1 MRGSPVG
8 GRAATRSTAAFPV
21 ALRVSALLL
30 ALVVIAGCTGAQG
43 ADRDGAVDQ
52 TDGWFTGDG
61 ADDAAGEA
69 AELPEPAQLA
79 VEGVR
84 GNATPILA
92 GDHRAPYNYG
102 PTVLLDDG
110 RYRAWWCSQLPGV
123 GPPGDDVLYAEATEP
138 GGPYAAST
146 GSPAEAVFTGLPGA
160 FDGMHTCD
168 PSVLKVGDSY
178 YLYYTGAAGD
188 HNDGNGVGVAHS
200 SDGITWSRL
209 GDGKPVVSASYDVT
223 RENTYGAGQPAAVFL
238 DDWFYLMFTDTTG
251 AAAGWNGAGQFV
263 LRARDPLFT
272 DGLQMLTEAG
282 FVPATS
288 TEDPRAFS
296 VVDAFSADLM
306 WVDALQS
313 FVIAHQTESGT
324 SLTFWDREFRG
335 SPYERLVVE
344 GPWREGPGL
353 VREGGGHAPV
363 SRDDPCG
370 RVPLDVLRATTA
382 TSAPTDIAHY
392 GLDVVAADGCR
403 DARRAASVLNGFAVP
418 APDRTMDLVLG
429 GERVRIERRSV
440 AEKLAVGILEERV
453 PAVEELPVV
462 AEITAGLPAVH
473 ATDQPV
479 GLVADDRLWLVGGQD
494 VAELNGSRIT
504 EITPQ
509 EWAAHEHVRD
519 LRRAATRP
527 SGRHVGTRGSLPLAG
542 PLTGP
547 RRGDVRSGAGPSPSR
562 AARRHGRIER

>member
-8 GRAATRSTAAFPV
+8 GRSAAASVVP
-21 ALRVSALLL
+21 RVSTLLL
-30 ALVVIAGCTGAQG
+30 ALVVLAGCTGAQG
-43 ADRDGAVDQ
+43 ADRDGAAERS
-52 TDGWFTGDG
+52 DGWFSGGDPD
-61 ADDAAGEA
+61 ADST
-69 AELPEPAQLA
+69 EPAESAEPVRLA
-79 VEGVR
+79 VDGVR
-84 GNATPILA
+84 GSPTPVLA

-123 GPPGDDVLYAEATEP
+123 GPPGDDVLYAEAAEP
-138 GGPYAAST
+138 GGPYATST

-168 PSVLKVGDSY
+168 PSVLKVEDSY

-223 RENTYGAGQPAAVFL
+223 RDNTYGAGQPAAVYL

-272 DGLQMLTEAG
+272 DGLQTLTDAG
-282 FVPATS
+282 FVPAAS
-288 TEDPRAFS
+288 TEDTRSFS

-313 FVIAHQTESGT
+313 FVIAHQTDSGT

-363 SRDDPCG
+363 SRADPCG
-370 RVPLDVLRATTA
+370 RVPFDVLRATTEV
-382 TSAPTDIAHY
+382 TAPTGIAHF
-392 GLDVVAADGCR
+392 GLDVVDADGCR

-418 APDRTMDLVLG
+418 ASDRTMDLVFG
-429 GERVRIERRSV
+429 GERIRVERRSV
-440 AEKLAVGILEERV
+440 AERLAVGVLEERV
-453 PAVEELPVV
+453 PAVEELPIV
-462 AEITAGLPAVH
+462 AELTAGLPAVQ
-473 ATDQPV
+473 AEDEPV
-479 GLVADDRLWLVGGQD
+479 GLVTGDRLWVVGDQE

-504 EITPQ
+504 RITPQ
-509 EWAAHEHVRD
+509 EWAAHDHVRD
-519 LRRAATRP
+519 LRRGASRP
-527 SGRHVGTRGSLPLAG
+527 SGRHAGARRSAPNAASATAPIGRGR
-542 PLTGP
+542 
-547 RRGDVRSGAGPSPSR
+547 RRGR
-562 AARRHGRIER
+562 AER